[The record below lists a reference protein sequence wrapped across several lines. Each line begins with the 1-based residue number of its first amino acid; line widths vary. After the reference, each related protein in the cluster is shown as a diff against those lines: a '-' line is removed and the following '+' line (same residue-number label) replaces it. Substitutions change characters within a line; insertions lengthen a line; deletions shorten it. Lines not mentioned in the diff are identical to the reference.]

1 MKPKK
6 QPMRM
11 CLGCGEMKEK
21 RSVIRIVKNK
31 EGDIFLD
38 KTGKAAGRGAYVCRN
53 AECFEKARK
62 SKRLRRAF
70 SCEIPDEIYESVKAE
85 LENEQ

>member
-1 MKPKK
+1 
-6 QPMRM
+6 MRM

-31 EGDIFLD
+31 EGEIFLD

-62 SKRLRRAF
+62 ARKLSRAF
-70 SCEIPDEIYESVKAE
+70 SCEIPDEIYDSIKAE
-85 LENEQ
+85 LENE